1 MNIAWHQTKNY
12 DALITINA
20 NDKGLEFSKDMY
32 GIFLEDINHALD
44 GGLYAEMIQNRDFEY
59 NRTPEDMHWINE
71 FSVTTP
77 SQNWKERYHIPDSLF
92 A

>member
-20 NDKGLEFSKDMY
+20 NVKGLEFSKDMY

-59 NRTPEDMHWINE
+59 NRAPEDYALD
-71 FSVTTP
+71 
-77 SQNWKERYHIPDSLF
+77 K
-92 A
+92 